1 VRGLALALL
10 VASVMTVSW
19 RWGSFVAGGS
29 DSYCYLH
36 QAERWAEAIA
46 HPFSGRLQAAEPL
59 ALQVPWPDAPSS
71 FTPVGHMPS
80 MTEAGAIVPICASGL
95 SIAMAP
101 FVLAGG
107 PQAAFLVIPLFAA
120 ALVLAT
126 YAIGARFGAGVGL
139 ASALVTAASPAFLYQ
154 AVQPMSDVP
163 AAALWLV
170 AVACAT
176 GSKPR
181 HVVLAGLAAS
191 GAILIRPNVAPLG
204 VAIGLFVLC
213 RPERPWRQRIRE
225 AAVYAGCCAPG
236 CIGVALIQWAL
247 YGSPLASGYGAF
259 SSLFAA
265 SHAVP
270 NLQRYGLWLWQSQT
284 PAVALALLAP
294 LVLPGPLTALLLGLT
309 VVNLG
314 VYLPYLVF
322 EDWSFLRF
330 LLPTLPLLL
339 ILVIATLDGLWRR
352 ARLRGSAV
360 MLGVAAMALAVVL
373 VGEARDRNA
382 FRLQRMELRFARAGN
397 FVNERLPANAL
408 LLASWQSGSVRFYSG
423 RKTLAWHGLD
433 PAWLDR
439 AVADVQ
445 ARGYEP
451 FLLFERWEEQ
461 GFRERFGGSAL
472 AALDWPPAY
481 EIASQVRIYRP
492 GDRER
497 YLKGTAAPT
506 EYVR

>member
-1 VRGLALALL
+1 MRGLVLALL
-10 VASVMTVSW
+10 VAGVMTVSW

-36 QAERWAEAIA
+36 QAERWADAIA
-46 HPFSGRLQAAEPL
+46 HPFSGRLQVAEPL

-71 FTPVGHMPS
+71 FTPIGHVPS
-80 MTEAGAIVPICASGL
+80 TTEPGAIVPICASGL

-101 FVLAGG
+101 LVLVGG
-107 PQAAFLVIPLFAA
+107 PQAAFLAIPLFAA
-120 ALVLAT
+120 VLVLAT
-126 YAIGARFGAGVGL
+126 YATGARFGARVGL

-176 GSKPR
+176 GSGRR
-181 HVVLAGLAAS
+181 HVMQAGLAAS
-191 GAILIRPNVAPLG
+191 GAILIRPNLVPLG
-204 VAIGLFVLC
+204 VAIGLFVLF
-213 RPERPWRQRIRE
+213 RPERPWRQRLRD
-225 AAVYAGCCAPG
+225 AAVYAAWCAPG
-236 CIGVALIQWAL
+236 CLGVALIQWTF
-247 YGSPLASGYGAF
+247 YGSPLASGYGSF

-265 SHAVP
+265 SHVGP
-270 NLQRYGLWLWQSQT
+270 NLRRYLPWLWQSHT

-294 LVLPGPLTALLLGLT
+294 LVLPGALTTLLLALAL
-309 VVNLG
+309 VNLG
-314 VYLPYLVF
+314 LYLPYLVF

-339 ILVIATLDGLWRR
+339 ILVIATLDALWRR
-352 ARLRGSAV
+352 ARLPGSTI
-360 MLGVAAMALAVVL
+360 MLGAAAMVFAVVL
-373 VGEARDRNA
+373 VGEARDRSA
-382 FRLQRMELRFARAGN
+382 FRLQQMEARFGRAGS

-439 AVADVQ
+439 AVADVR

-451 FLLFERWEEQ
+451 YLLFERWEEQ
-461 GFRERFGGSAL
+461 GFRERFQGSAL

-492 GDRER
+492 DDRER
-497 YLKGTAAPT
+497 YLSGTAAPT